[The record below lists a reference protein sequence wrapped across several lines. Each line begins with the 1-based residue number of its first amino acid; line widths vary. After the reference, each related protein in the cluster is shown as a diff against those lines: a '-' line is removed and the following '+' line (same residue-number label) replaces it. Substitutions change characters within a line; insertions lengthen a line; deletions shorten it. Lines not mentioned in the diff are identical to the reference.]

1 MVVNL
6 SLAKTIKWGQFLAL
20 FAFTDVGGNMKMQ
33 LSIEYNNSIDMILAL
48 APNGQKNYYKRYL
61 GTYKVQQRH
70 AKLVTSVGIQQQP
83 QKQKTSIH
91 SILPFTLTTKR
102 VGSAQCL
109 N

>member
-6 SLAKTIKWGQFLAL
+6 SLAKTIKWGQFLEHI

-48 APNGQKNYYKRYL
+48 APYNKRIIIK
-61 GTYKVQQRH
+61 GT
-70 AKLVTSVGIQQQP
+70 LVHTSYNKGM
-83 QKQKTSIH
+83 
-91 SILPFTLTTKR
+91 
-102 VGSAQCL
+102 L